1 MPSLQC
7 QLWRLALR
15 LVRRKQRFASA
26 QALHD
31 EIRRRRAAGRAYPS
45 RRLCGRHAVSQERI
59 AGMEVYTVQPRV
71 GPAHGEARHILYLHG
86 GGYVFDIVSQHWD
99 FIGRLVDALGCAVTV
114 PIYPLAPEHSHREV
128 FAAMVPL
135 WQALQLR
142 YPGADLTVMG
152 DSAGGGMALA
162 LAQVLRD
169 GGQGLPRRLVLLSP
183 FLDATGANPGI
194 DALEPFDPML
204 SRPGGIEC
212 GRVYA
217 GADPVSLPQVS
228 PMHGVLRG
236 LPPTTLF
243 IGTHDILLPDC
254 RKFRQMADEQ
264 GLALRYHEAEQM
276 FHVWM
281 LLPMPEADAAFAE
294 IVHAVLADGLQP
306 AESDV
311 GPVPVRA
318 AAAPQEVADPG

>member
-7 QLWRLALR
+7 QMWRLALR
-15 LVRRKQRFASA
+15 LVRRKRRFASA

-31 EIRRRRAAGRAYPS
+31 EIRRRRIAGRAYPS
-45 RRLCGRHAVSQERI
+45 RRLRARHAVSEERI
-59 AGMEVYTVQPRV
+59 AGMEVYTVQPRS
-71 GPAHGEARHILYLHG
+71 GPAHGKARHILYLHG

-99 FIGRLVDALGCAVTV
+99 FVGKLVDALGCAVTV
-114 PIYPLAPEHSHREV
+114 PVYPLAPEHTHRDV

-135 WQALQLR
+135 WQALQQR

-169 GGQGLPRRLVLLSP
+169 SGQALPRRLVLMSP
-183 FLDATGANPGI
+183 FLDATGDNPGI

-217 GADPVSLPQVS
+217 GADPVTLPQVS
-228 PMHGVLRG
+228 PMRGVLRG

-264 GLALRYHEAEQM
+264 GLALRYHEGEGM

-294 IVHAVLADGLQP
+294 IVRSVLADDAHGAEGRDGL
-306 AESDV
+306 A
-311 GPVPVRA
+311 PVRA
-318 AAAPQEVADPG
+318 AVAPQEVSHPG

>member
-7 QLWRLALR
+7 HLWRLALR
-15 LVRRKQRFASA
+15 LVRRKQRFSSA
-26 QALHD
+26 QALHE
-31 EIRRRRAAGRAYPS
+31 EIRRRRVAGRAYPS
-45 RRLCGRHAVSQERI
+45 RRLLARHAVSEERI
-59 AGMEVYTVQPRV
+59 AGMEVCTVQPRG

-99 FIGRLVDALGCAVTV
+99 FIGKLVDALGCAVTV
-114 PIYPLAPEHSHREV
+114 PIYPLAPEHNHRDV
-128 FAAMVPL
+128 FAGMLPL
-135 WQALQLR
+135 WQALQQR

-162 LAQVLRD
+162 LAQLLRD
-169 GGQGLPRRLVLLSP
+169 GGQPLPRRLVLLSP
-183 FLDATGANPGI
+183 FLDATGENPGI

-217 GADPVSLPQVS
+217 GPDPVTLPQVS
-228 PMHGVLRG
+228 PMYGVQRG

-264 GLALRYHEAEQM
+264 GLALRYHEAEGM

-281 LLPMPEADAAFAE
+281 LLPMPEAHAAFAE
-294 IVHAVLADGLQP
+294 IVRAVLADGLQ
-306 AESDV
+306 AKGDGDGAV
-311 GPVPVRA
+311 TAHA
-318 AAAPQEVADPG
+318 AAMPQQVTDPG

>member
-7 QLWRLALR
+7 RLWRLALR

-31 EIRRRRAAGRAYPS
+31 EIHRRREAGRAFPS
-45 RRLCGRHAVSQERI
+45 KRLCARHAVSLERV
-59 AGMEVYTVQPRV
+59 AGMEVYTVQPRAAV
-71 GPAHGEARHILYLHG
+71 AAGKARHILYLHG
-86 GGYVFDIVSQHWD
+86 GGYVFDIVSQHWE
-99 FIGRLVDALGCAVTV
+99 FIGKLVDALGCAVTV
-114 PIYPLAPEHSHREV
+114 PIYPLAPEHTHRDV
-128 FAAMVPL
+128 FGAMLPL
-135 WQALQLR
+135 WQTLQQR
-142 YPGADLTVMG
+142 YADADLTVMG

-169 GGQGLPRRLVLLSP
+169 SAQPLPRRLVLLSP
-183 FLDATGANPGI
+183 FLDATGENPDI
-194 DALEPFDPML
+194 DALEPFDLML

-217 GADPVSLPQVS
+217 GAEPVTRPQVS
-228 PMHGVLRG
+228 PMRGVLRG

-254 RKFRQMADEQ
+254 RRFRELAQEQ
-264 GLALRYHEAEQM
+264 GLPLQYCEHEGM

-281 LLPMPEADAAFAE
+281 LLPMPEADAAFVQIVQAVRRDDSPGTAGAAHAMQAADAVKEVMDAE
-294 IVHAVLADGLQP
+294 G
-306 AESDV
+306 
-311 GPVPVRA
+311 
-318 AAAPQEVADPG
+318 